1 MKRAAMAVVMVMVLG
16 IMMVASAQGLTPSA
30 AISVDIL
37 RGYELVG
44 PITLTPETPGDELLF
59 RNRIWRHVVV
69 VAVPHASKSGVGGL
83 VNAPGLCI
91 EPAQAFAFFEPDI
104 AIADVNG
111 DRIDDVIG
119 VKDGQAQVLIGSPLT
134 ACR

>member
-1 MKRAAMAVVMVMVLG
+1 MKRATMAVVMVFGM
-16 IMMVASAQGLTPSA
+16 ATAAAAQGLTPSA

-44 PITLTPETPGDELLF
+44 PITLTPNTPGDELLF
-59 RNRIWRHVVV
+59 RNKLWRHVVV
-69 VAVPHASKSGVGGL
+69 VAVPHPSKSGVGGL

-91 EPAQAFAFFEPDI
+91 EPAQAFAFFEPDLTV
-104 AIADVNG
+104 ADING
-111 DRIDDVIG
+111 DRIGDVVG